1 MEKCSKKSKQ
11 LCLSLFKPS
20 VMMLT
25 TGFLCMASFQGLAA
39 VEPSHNYGPNVESV
53 MQNGKTVT
61 VKVSDSMGELIG
73 ANVLVKGTT
82 IGNVTDM
89 NGSVTLQDV
98 PANAVLEI
106 SYIGY
111 TTKEVPVGS
120 QSVINVTLSEDS
132 QALEEVVV
140 VGYGTME
147 KKQVTS
153 SVTSLSAG
161 DMMKGVG
168 GADITSSLQGKI
180 SGLILQN
187 NGSANGTTTIQL
199 RGLTSINSGKAPLIV
214 VDGFPG
220 GDIRALNQ
228 DDIKSIDVLKDASA
242 GAIYGTRAASGVIL
256 ITTKSGSNTNGKVKL
271 NYSTE
276 LSKKQNYGRPDM
288 MTADEY
294 RNRTDVNI
302 IDYGQNADWWD
313 ALLQKDNFSQKH
325 HLSLELGTENA
336 QVYTS
341 FFYETNEGIT
351 IKDNRK
357 DYGGRLNAN
366 FKLFD
371 GWLEIRPIVDYRQT
385 ARTSDGSDEDKKA
398 NFKQAL
404 YNNPTRSPFDPE
416 SPSGYNVWTGETLD
430 YNIVAD
436 RMLSDYEGLDK
447 WFKPEV
453 TMKLNIKPIEGL
465 SYSQTL
471 GYENRQRELHQF
483 RSRYHREEVTNNRGG
498 WAKLEFSKTEH
509 LTSEGYFTY
518 LKEFKGGH
526 SLNAVAGYSYFEK
539 NGENFNAENYDFGV
553 EGLKYWDLESG
564 SYLTDGKAKMG
575 SKKDITERLFALYA
589 RANYS
594 YNDKYMVTATIRHEG
609 SSKFAAENRWGNFW
623 ALSGGWR
630 VSGEEFMKEFDWVN
644 DLKIRFG
651 YGVTGNNDFDASY
664 MANTL
669 SRDQY
674 WMLPS
679 GSWAFVYGPSSNV
692 NPYLGWEEKKEW
704 NIGVDYSFFGN
715 RMYGKFDYYRRKID
729 GMIYEVNVPQPPYP
743 NGKQWQNIGEM
754 ESKGWE
760 FEVGGDIIQNKDF
773 TWTSSLNMSHN
784 SGKILTMYG
793 NNSRMDG
800 NAMDEPGWP
809 GDASRIEEGAEI
821 GAFHMWKFAGFDDK
835 GDFLLYNKD
844 GEVIPA
850 SQKSVDDKQYIG
862 NYLPKVMMGWNNT
875 FTYKNFD
882 LGINMRSWIGFDVLN
897 TYPMYLGIQGQ
908 SDAGQWNL
916 WKPAL
921 DDPKYKDI
929 RGVKQL
935 CDYFLE
941 DGSFLKID
949 AITLGYTLAL
959 SKYTKWAER
968 LRVYGT
974 VGNVATITG
983 YSGHNPEV
991 NITGWEGGV
1000 DKVWNCDPIVR
1011 TYTLGIQVT
1020 F

>member
-1 MEKCSKKSKQ
+1 M
-11 LCLSLFKPS
+11 
-20 VMMLT
+20 
-25 TGFLCMASFQGLAA
+25 
-39 VEPSHNYGPNVESV
+39 
-53 MQNGKTVT
+53 
-61 VKVSDSMGELIG
+61 
-73 ANVLVKGTT
+73 
-82 IGNVTDM
+82 
-89 NGSVTLQDV
+89 
-98 PANAVLEI
+98 
-106 SYIGY
+106 
-111 TTKEVPVGS
+111 
-120 QSVINVTLSEDS
+120 
-132 QALEEVVV
+132 
-140 VGYGTME
+140 
-147 KKQVTS
+147 
-153 SVTSLSAG
+153 
-161 DMMKGVG
+161 
-168 GADITSSLQGKI
+168 
-180 SGLILQN
+180 
-187 NGSANGTTTIQL
+187 
-199 RGLTSINSGKAPLIV
+199 
-214 VDGFPG
+214 
-220 GDIRALNQ
+220 
-228 DDIKSIDVLKDASA
+228 
-242 GAIYGTRAASGVIL
+242 
-256 ITTKSGSNTNGKVKL
+256 
-271 NYSTE
+271 
-276 LSKKQNYGRPDM
+276 
-288 MTADEY
+288 
-294 RNRTDVNI
+294 
-302 IDYGQNADWWD
+302 
-313 ALLQKDNFSQKH
+313 
-325 HLSLELGTENA
+325 ELGTENA

-471 GYENRQRELHQF
+471 GYENRQWELHQF

-743 NGKQWQNIGEM
+743 MANNGRTLARWR
-754 ESKGWE
+754 
-760 FEVGGDIIQNKDF
+760 VKDGSSRLVV
-773 TWTSSLNMSHN
+773 TSS
-784 SGKILTMYG
+784 
-793 NNSRMDG
+793 
-800 NAMDEPGWP
+800 
-809 GDASRIEEGAEI
+809 RIRTSLG
-821 GAFHMWKFAGFDDK
+821 
-835 GDFLLYNKD
+835 L
-844 GEVIPA
+844 PA
-850 SQKSVDDKQYIG
+850 
-862 NYLPKVMMGWNNT
+862 
-875 FTYKNFD
+875 
-882 LGINMRSWIGFDVLN
+882 
-897 TYPMYLGIQGQ
+897 
-908 SDAGQWNL
+908 
-916 WKPAL
+916 
-921 DDPKYKDI
+921 
-929 RGVKQL
+929 
-935 CDYFLE
+935 
-941 DGSFLKID
+941 
-949 AITLGYTLAL
+949 
-959 SKYTKWAER
+959 
-968 LRVYGT
+968 
-974 VGNVATITG
+974 
-983 YSGHNPEV
+983 
-991 NITGWEGGV
+991 
-1000 DKVWNCDPIVR
+1000 
-1011 TYTLGIQVT
+1011 
-1020 F
+1020 